1 MCAEFS
7 GPVTVAMAPLDKLQI
22 GDFPLDTTRNHL
34 NISKI
39 SGASNVEALLQVEVY
54 HLHSH
59 EH

>member
-7 GPVTVAMAPLDKLQI
+7 GPVRVPMAPLDKLQK
-22 GDFPLDTTRNHL
+22 DFPLDTTRNHL

-39 SGASNVEALLQVEVY
+39 SGASNVEALLQVEVH

-59 EH
+59 EY